1 MGTFYDSGSAKRE
14 GLVGNFASEGVGTTI
29 TKMYLYDYESTTDDV
44 NAVLAAAQA
53 ETSSPVPYP
62 NQQYAV
68 GVGLYAT
75 NFNLVPT
82 GESSKDWVITVTW
95 SAPSEG
101 SLSNLDI
108 HPLLRPPKTSIN
120 FIEKE
125 VVIEQA
131 RNVEALGYQGARA
144 ANTPGPIV
152 NGALGEPGEP
162 LLDTE
167 WDGVINIRRWVSDI
181 NAVLTLNKTYNRTCN
196 SDTVFGSTLQGLF
209 PPRTLKYQVSQSS
222 EQQEQDNIPF
232 YEINTSIEILKTTDR
247 TINNVGWKY
256 IDDTGELDD
265 VGNFRGGN
273 AGEPE
278 FLTNAGK
285 ITSTP
290 GTITYRHLDEVAYSG
305 LVT

>member
-14 GLVGNFASEGVGTTI
+14 GLAGNFASEGVGTTI
-29 TKMYLYDYESTTDDV
+29 TKIYLYDYESVTDDV

-62 NQQYAV
+62 NQQYAA

-82 GESSKDWVITVTW
+82 GESAKDWVITVTW

-108 HPLLRPPKTSIN
+108 HPLLRPPKSSIN

-131 RNVEALGYQGARA
+131 KNVEALGEGGARA
-144 ANTPGPIV
+144 SGTLGPIV
-152 NGALGEPGEP
+152 NGALQEPGEP
-162 LLDTE
+162 LLDTD

-181 NAVLTLNKTYNRTCN
+181 NAVLTLNKTYRRTCN
-196 SDTVFGSTLQGLF
+196 SDTVLGLF
-209 PPRTLKYQVSQSS
+209 SPRTLKYQVSQSS

-256 IDDTGELDD
+256 IDDAGDLKD
-265 VGNFRGGN
+265 VGEFRGGN

-278 FLTNAGK
+278 FLTVAGK